1 MRLVQSV
8 VICADMERKTDRDY
22 NSLDRYLSI
31 SRAVAGQLDF
41 QKVLLRIANEIGE
54 ILQFD
59 HMDIAIITS
68 DRSGEHIAFEVGVKT
83 GWSEDGRARPIAQS
97 PICNVLLGKI
107 PYILTNDAWEDPQFH
122 FDGAFD
128 APIYE
133 AELHSR
139 IHVPLNVHGVVHG
152 SLNISSHEKNVY
164 SEDDLKEV
172 KRIADLIAPYIYAL
186 KMGEQAREAALRE
199 GAAKG
204 REQALRSGALRLT
217 EGMEEERKR
226 LGMELHDQTLA
237 DLSSIYRQIVQLTR
251 KAGRESPELSTIG
264 RNIAR
269 CTDELRRII
278 ENAKPG
284 ILELFGLQQ
293 AIEAQLEKAVAGA
306 GRPIDTTLED
316 ATDGILDHGSDT
328 IRTAVFR
335 IVQEALTNA
344 VKHSRCHSIRV
355 SLRLEKGN
363 VVVEIRNDGQ
373 SPTDGWSESTR
384 GVDNMKVRAAL
395 ISADISFQHDSDF
408 TSVTLNVPQSIL
420 EISRDAGSLPDPDLA
435 IEKAGA

>member
-1 MRLVQSV
+1 M
-8 VICADMERKTDRDY
+8 DRDHS

-41 QKVLLRIANEIGE
+41 QKVLHRIADEIRE
-54 ILQFD
+54 ILPFD

-68 DRSGEHIAFEVGVKT
+68 DRTGEHVAFEVGVET
-83 GWSEDGRARPIAQS
+83 GWSEGGRSRPIAQS
-97 PICNVLLGKI
+97 PIRDLLLGEI
-107 PYILTNDAWEDPQFH
+107 PSILTSDAWEDPQFH

-139 IHVPLNVHGVVHG
+139 IHVPLSVHGVVHG
-152 SLNISSHEKNVY
+152 SLNISSHDKNAY
-164 SEDDLKEV
+164 TQADLEEA
-172 KRIADLIAPYIYAL
+172 KRIADLISPYMYAL

-217 EGMEEERKR
+217 EGMEEQRKR

-237 DLSSIYRQIVQLTR
+237 DLSSIYRQITQLAR
-251 KAGRESPELSTIG
+251 KAGPESPELAKIG
-264 RNIAR
+264 RSIAR

-306 GRPIDTTLED
+306 GRPIETSLQD
-316 ATDGILDHGSDT
+316 ATGGILDHGSDT

-335 IVQEALTNA
+335 IVQEAVTNA
-344 VKHSRCHSIRV
+344 VKHSDCHSISV
-355 SLRLEKGN
+355 SLRVAGGD
-363 VVVEIRNDGQ
+363 VVVEVQNDGR
-373 SPTDGWSESTR
+373 SPADGWSDSKR

-395 ISADISFQHDSDF
+395 ISADITFRHDAEV
-408 TSVTLNVPQSIL
+408 TSIALCVPQAVL
-420 EISRDAGSLPDPDLA
+420 EIPSGVGFQTALDFA
-435 IEKAGA
+435 EQETGA

>member
-1 MRLVQSV
+1 MGRHQS
-8 VICADMERKTDRDY
+8 

-41 QKVLLRIANEIGE
+41 QKVLHRIADEIRE
-54 ILQFD
+54 ILPFD
-59 HMDIAIITS
+59 HMDIAIITP
-68 DRSGEHIAFEVGVKT
+68 DRKGGHVAFEVGVET
-83 GWSEDGRARPIAQS
+83 GWSEGGRSRPIAQS
-97 PICNVLLGKI
+97 PIRDLLLGEI
-107 PYILTNDAWEDPQFH
+107 PFILTSDAWEDPRFH

-152 SLNISSHEKNVY
+152 SLNISSHAKNAY
-164 SEDDLKEV
+164 EQADLEEAR
-172 KRIADLIAPYIYAL
+172 RIADLISPYIYAL

-217 EGMEEERKR
+217 EGMEEQRKR

-237 DLSSIYRQIVQLTR
+237 DLSSIYRQVTQLTR
-251 KAGRESPELSTIG
+251 KAGPESPELAKIG
-264 RNIAR
+264 RSIAR

-306 GRPIDTTLED
+306 DRAIETSLTD
-316 ATDGILDHGSDT
+316 ATSGILDHGPDT
-328 IRTAVFR
+328 IRTAIFR
-335 IVQEALTNA
+335 IIQEALTNA
-344 VKHSRCHSIRV
+344 VKHSDCRMISV
-355 SLRLEKGN
+355 SLETAGGN
-363 VVVEIRNDGQ
+363 VIVEVRNDGK
-373 SPTDGWSESTR
+373 SPNDGWSESKR
-384 GVDNMKVRAAL
+384 GVDNMKVRAEL
-395 ISADISFQHDSDF
+395 ISADLSFRDDDDV
-408 TSVTLNVPQSIL
+408 TSILLCVPQGI
-420 EISRDAGSLPDPDLA
+420 LA
-435 IEKAGA
+435 IPPGVGVQTALDFAEQETGT

>member
-1 MRLVQSV
+1 MRRTQSV
-8 VICADMERKTDRDY
+8 VICPVMERKTDRNY

-68 DRSGEHIAFEVGVKT
+68 DRSGEHVAFEVGVKT
-83 GWSEDGRARPIAQS
+83 GWSEGGRARPIAQS
-97 PICNVLLGKI
+97 PICNLLLGKI

-128 APIYE
+128 APIFE

-164 SEDDLKEV
+164 SEDDLEEV

-186 KMGEQAREAALRE
+186 KMGEQAREAALSE

-237 DLSSIYRQIVQLTR
+237 DLSSIYRQVIQLTR
-251 KAGRESPELSTIG
+251 KAGPESRELSTIG

-306 GRPIDTTLED
+306 GRPIETALED

-344 VKHSRCHSIRV
+344 VKHSRCRSICV
-355 SLRLEKGN
+355 SLCLDGDN
-363 VVVEIRNDGQ
+363 VVVEIRNDGL
-373 SPTDGWSESTR
+373 SPSDGWSDSSR

-395 ISADISFQHDSDF
+395 ISADISFRHDSDV
-408 TSVTLNVPQSIL
+408 TSVTLRVPRSIL
-420 EISRDAGSLPDPDLA
+420 DISRDAGMQPDLA
-435 IEKAGA
+435 TEEAGA

>member
-1 MRLVQSV
+1 M
-8 VICADMERKTDRDY
+8 DRDQS

-41 QKVLLRIANEIGE
+41 QKVLHRIADEIRE
-54 ILQFD
+54 ILPFD

-68 DRSGEHIAFEVGVKT
+68 DQTGEHVAFEVGLET
-83 GWSEDGRARPIAQS
+83 GWGDGGLARPISQS
-97 PICNVLLGKI
+97 PICNLLLGKV
-107 PYILTNDAWEDPQFH
+107 PFILTSDAWEDPQFH

-133 AELHSR
+133 ADLHSR
-139 IHVPLNVHGVVHG
+139 VHVPLNVHGVVHG
-152 SLNISSHEKNVY
+152 SLNISSHAKNAY
-164 SEDDLKEV
+164 SQADLEEA
-172 KRIADLIAPYIYAL
+172 KRIADLISPYIYAL
-186 KMGEQAREAALRE
+186 KMGQQAREAALRE

-217 EGMEEERKR
+217 EGMEEQRKR

-237 DLSSIYRQIVQLTR
+237 DLSSIYRQVAQLAR
-251 KAGRESPELSTIG
+251 KSGSDTHELAKIG
-264 RNIAR
+264 RSIAR

-306 GRPIDTTLED
+306 GRPIGTCL
-316 ATDGILDHGSDT
+316 TDETGGLLDHGSDT

-335 IVQEALTNA
+335 IVQEAVTNA
-344 VKHSRCHSIRV
+344 VKHTICREISV
-355 SLRLEKGN
+355 SLSLTGN
-363 VVVEIRNDGQ
+363 DVLVEIRNDGGC
-373 SPTDGWSESTR
+373 PGAGWSESKR
-384 GVDNMKVRAAL
+384 GIDNMKVRAAL
-395 ISADISFQHDSDF
+395 ISADIAFRHDARENI
-408 TSVTLNVPQSIL
+408 TSIALSVPQSIL
-420 EISRDAGSLPDPDLA
+420 GVPAGTGVQTALDFA
-435 IEKAGA
+435 EQETGA

>member
-1 MRLVQSV
+1 
-8 VICADMERKTDRDY
+8 MEQKTDRIQSD
-22 NSLDRYLSI
+22 SLDRYLSI

-41 QKVLLRIANEIGE
+41 QKVLQRIADEIRE
-54 ILQFD
+54 ILPFD

-68 DRSGEHIAFEVGVKT
+68 DRKGEHMAFEVGVET
-83 GWSEDGRARPIAQS
+83 GWSEGDRSRPIAKS
-97 PICNVLLGKI
+97 PICNLLLGKI
-107 PYILTNDAWEDPQFH
+107 PYILTSDAWEDPQFH

-133 AELHSR
+133 ADLHSR
-139 IHVPLNVHGVVHG
+139 IHVALHVHGVVHG
-152 SLNISSHEKNVY
+152 SLNISSHAKNVY
-164 SEDDLKEV
+164 SQDDLEEA
-172 KRIADLIAPYIYAL
+172 KRIADLISPYIYAL
-186 KMGEQAREAALRE
+186 KMGEQARQAALRE
-199 GAAKG
+199 GEAIG

-237 DLSSIYRQIVQLTR
+237 DLSSIYRQVTQMTR
-251 KAGRESPELSTIG
+251 RAGTESLELAKVG
-264 RNIAR
+264 RSIAR

-293 AIEAQLEKAVAGA
+293 AIEAQLEKATAGA
-306 GRPIDTTLED
+306 GRSIKTVLNDETG
-316 ATDGILDHGSDT
+316 GILDHGSDT

-344 VKHSRCHSIRV
+344 VKHSQCGTISV
-355 SLRLEKGN
+355 SLYRDGDH
-363 VVVEIRNDGQ
+363 VIVEVRNDGAT
-373 SPTDGWSESTR
+373 PTDGWSDSKR

-395 ISADISFQHDSDF
+395 IGADIALRHDAD
-408 TSVTLNVPQSIL
+408 VTCISLHVPLAIL
-420 EISRDAGSLPDPDLA
+420 QIPDDADPLSAESTAVKRAGS
-435 IEKAGA
+435 

>member
-1 MRLVQSV
+1 
-8 VICADMERKTDRDY
+8 MESKTDRDY
-22 NSLDRYLSI
+22 NNLDRYLSI

-68 DRSGEHIAFEVGVKT
+68 DRSGEHVAFEVGVKT
-83 GWSEDGRARPIAQS
+83 GWSEGGRARPIAQS
-97 PICNVLLGKI
+97 PICDLLLGKT
-107 PYILTNDAWEDPQFH
+107 PFILTNDAWVDPQFH

-128 APIYE
+128 APIFE
-133 AELHSR
+133 ADLHSR

-164 SEDDLKEV
+164 STDDLEEV
-172 KRIADLIAPYIYAL
+172 KRIADLIAPYMYAL

-237 DLSSIYRQIVQLTR
+237 DLSSIYRQIIQLTR
-251 KAGRESPELSTIG
+251 KAGRDSSELAAIG

-269 CTDELRRII
+269 CTGELRRII

-293 AIEAQLEKAVAGA
+293 AIESQLEKAVAGA

-316 ATDGILDHGSDT
+316 ATDSILDHGSDT

-344 VKHSRCHSIRV
+344 VKHSQCRSIAV
-355 SLRLEKGN
+355 SLQPDRDDI
-363 VVVEIRNDGQ
+363 VVEICNDGS
-373 SPTDGWSESTR
+373 SPTDGWFDSTR

-395 ISADISFQHDSDF
+395 ISATISFKHDGDVTSITLRIPKSILDISS
-408 TSVTLNVPQSIL
+408 
-420 EISRDAGSLPDPDLA
+420 DAGVLPDLA
-435 IEKAGA
+435 IEEAGA